1 MSVRL
6 PCSIWPVAALAG
18 LATGFTLATDRPSD
32 PLLQR
37 RADWRAQAL
46 RETRALREKHAADL
60 LQLERELVLSG
71 DYTGASRVRTERRQ
85 VLPEVPR
92 TERTVP
98 APAGEPVPDAPVEL
112 KPRAAALSGGVVLD
126 GETGALTGWKSAGAA
141 VRWLLPAGLKAGGY
155 DVELTW
161 ASPSDGGGEILL
173 REDTHSLRR
182 TVKPTAG
189 ANRYQT
195 AVIGTLRL
203 VSRSR
208 MLEISAAE
216 VKGPELFRLQSV
228 RLIPVAGRK

>member
-6 PCSIWPVAALAG
+6 PCSLWPVAALAG
-18 LATGFTLATDRPSD
+18 LAAGFTLAADRPND

-37 RADWRAQAL
+37 RGEWRAQVL
-46 RETRALREKHAADL
+46 RETKALREKHAADL

-71 DYTGASRVRTERRQ
+71 DYTGASRVRTERWQ

-92 TERTVP
+92 SERTVP

-112 KPRAAALSGGVVLD
+112 KPQAAAVSGGVVLD
-126 GETGALTGWKSAGAA
+126 VESGALTGWKAVGAA
-141 VRWLLPAGLKAGGY
+141 VRWLLPAGLEAGGY
-155 DVELTW
+155 EVELTW
-161 ASPSDGGGEILL
+161 SSPSDGGGEVLL

-189 ANRYQT
+189 TNHYQT

-208 MLEISAAE
+208 MLEISAAA
-216 VKGPELFRLQSV
+216 VKGPEMFRLKSV